1 MILVMMV
8 HAFSFILYKQF
19 PQSPELEDIHNS
31 ISTLILIY
39 SSSSVKSDSSALT
52 LTLFDLDVL
61 FFLGRTAFLAFV
73 YIVSFNLCSGEGQL
87 TFAPLLPPRPTTP
100 ALSPSSSISTSPS
113 SSSNSDPDESDSSSS
128 SEESCVFLD
137 FFLGFFEVG
146 LVLLMGDERSVT
158 LFYSSAS
165 IKQQSGSLQRRN
177 PFYPVL

>member
-1 MILVMMV
+1 MHSHLYYTNSSPKAPDEIIHILP
-8 HAFSFILYKQF
+8 LY
-19 PQSPELEDIHNS
+19 S
-31 ISTLILIY
+31 ISIY

-61 FFLGRTAFLAFV
+61 FFLGLTAFLAFV

-113 SSSNSDPDESDSSSS
+113 SSSSSKPESESDSSSSSS

-137 FFLGFFEVG
+137 LFLGFLEVA

-158 LFYSSAS
+158 LFYSISCHQTAV
-165 IKQQSGSLQRRN
+165 G
-177 PFYPVL
+177 